1 MSQAKISLLMMDFHF
16 NLTCFES
23 ILSEPPP
30 PWSFAALMWRPYID
44 GVNIM
49 GFNLIQFLIMT
60 KMTDTQ
66 IAHSQS
72 ILLDLIRYFLAAIV
86 VIGHGFG

>member
-1 MSQAKISLLMMDFHF
+1 
-16 NLTCFES
+16 
-23 ILSEPPP
+23 
-30 PWSFAALMWRPYID
+30 MWRPYID